1 MKMNTLTFEKDGY
14 EYVIKERKSHRSTM
28 YRVIAETEEE
38 ARKLFRSNSH
48 LVKLVGSVVWK

>member
-14 EYVIKERKSHRSTM
+14 EYVIKERKSNRSTL
-28 YRVIAETEEE
+28 YRVMAATEEE

-48 LVKLVGSVVWK
+48 LVKFVGSVVWN